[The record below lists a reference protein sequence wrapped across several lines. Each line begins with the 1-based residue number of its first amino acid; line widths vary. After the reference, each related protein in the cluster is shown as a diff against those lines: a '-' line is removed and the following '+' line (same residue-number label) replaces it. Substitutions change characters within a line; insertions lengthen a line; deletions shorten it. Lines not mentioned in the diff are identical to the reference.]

1 MTNIN
6 ISSHPEYDAAIQRY
20 SDFMNKVEIGQL
32 PYVSKERIAKNFE
45 KYGQAMNTLMM
56 YPDILSDIMTPKK
69 STFSMFFEQ
78 RMVIRAMARYRQG
91 FFTFTRGFSKSFL
104 AFYQQFTACMFVPRL
119 RTFVVGGT
127 KAQAAQIAREKVIDD
142 LWVKFPLLAN
152 EMKKFKVAGK
162 LKTPYINSGDS
173 VEFHFTHGSIFD
185 VIGGQVRGARRHR
198 GLFEEVI
205 TLDQTY
211 INESVLPTLNTTRT
225 NHRNEINPKEP
236 QAQKIFITSAGFIGT
251 FAHDKLVETFC
262 MSLLE
267 PDKYIVMGGS
277 YDVLV
282 MHGRLAESTIR
293 EYASSSSYK
302 ADSFDRE
309 YRSIWSMTVDGAVFQ
324 TSTVAALR
332 KMKRAEYKGRDFDIN
347 DKSFYVVSAD
357 LAYDG
362 NADTAVIVIKVTPGD
377 YNFSYRFVNLFTIN
391 VANYETVANILKQT
405 CMQYNARLL
414 VYDAN
419 GIGAAIREH
428 LNKPSATTGGLKLPA
443 YGIINPPSNVEDQLR
458 KIKDKSL
465 NICYEIKSGGQ
476 KGSEIHGVFLGKI
489 PFIRLLVKS
498 SEALKHFE
506 KQKGFA
512 LASSAV
518 KERYMR
524 PFRYTDLLQ
533 TELENLDFKQ
543 DVANEKM
550 IRVTRR
556 NDKIQKDFFSAA
568 EYGVYAVVQEIEIAY
583 YKKKHNHKIKSYS
596 LAASN
601 SNERINNRRRS
612 GRNLDNRRRSRR

>member
-1 MTNIN
+1 MTNTN
-6 ISSHPEYDAAIQRY
+6 IKSHPEYDAAIQRY

-104 AFYQQFTACMFVPRL
+104 AFYQQFTSCMFIPRL

-277 YDVLV
+277 YDILV

-309 YRSIWSMTVDGAVFQ
+309 YRSI
-324 TSTVAALR
+324 
-332 KMKRAEYKGRDFDIN
+332 
-347 DKSFYVVSAD
+347 
-357 LAYDG
+357 
-362 NADTAVIVIKVTPGD
+362 
-377 YNFSYRFVNLFTIN
+377 
-391 VANYETVANILKQT
+391 
-405 CMQYNARLL
+405 
-414 VYDAN
+414 
-419 GIGAAIREH
+419 
-428 LNKPSATTGGLKLPA
+428 
-443 YGIINPPSNVEDQLR
+443 
-458 KIKDKSL
+458 
-465 NICYEIKSGGQ
+465 
-476 KGSEIHGVFLGKI
+476 
-489 PFIRLLVKS
+489 
-498 SEALKHFE
+498 
-506 KQKGFA
+506 
-512 LASSAV
+512 
-518 KERYMR
+518 
-524 PFRYTDLLQ
+524 
-533 TELENLDFKQ
+533 
-543 DVANEKM
+543 
-550 IRVTRR
+550 
-556 NDKIQKDFFSAA
+556 
-568 EYGVYAVVQEIEIAY
+568 
-583 YKKKHNHKIKSYS
+583 
-596 LAASN
+596 
-601 SNERINNRRRS
+601 
-612 GRNLDNRRRSRR
+612 

>member
-1 MTNIN
+1 
-6 ISSHPEYDAAIQRY
+6 
-20 SDFMNKVEIGQL
+20 
-32 PYVSKERIAKNFE
+32 
-45 KYGQAMNTLMM
+45 
-56 YPDILSDIMTPKK
+56 
-69 STFSMFFEQ
+69 
-78 RMVIRAMARYRQG
+78 
-91 FFTFTRGFSKSFL
+91 
-104 AFYQQFTACMFVPRL
+104 
-119 RTFVVGGT
+119 
-127 KAQAAQIAREKVIDD
+127 
-142 LWVKFPLLAN
+142 
-152 EMKKFKVAGK
+152 
-162 LKTPYINSGDS
+162 
-173 VEFHFTHGSIFD
+173 
-185 VIGGQVRGARRHR
+185 
-198 GLFEEVI
+198 
-205 TLDQTY
+205 
-211 INESVLPTLNTTRT
+211 
-225 NHRNEINPKEP
+225 
-236 QAQKIFITSAGFIGT
+236 
-251 FAHDKLVETFC
+251 
-262 MSLLE
+262 
-267 PDKYIVMGGS
+267 
-277 YDVLV
+277 
-282 MHGRLAESTIR
+282 
-293 EYASSSSYK
+293 
-302 ADSFDRE
+302 
-309 YRSIWSMTVDGAVFQ
+309 
-324 TSTVAALR
+324 
-332 KMKRAEYKGRDFDIN
+332 
-347 DKSFYVVSAD
+347 
-357 LAYDG
+357 
-362 NADTAVIVIKVTPGD
+362 
-377 YNFSYRFVNLFTIN
+377 

-405 CMQYNARLL
+405 CMAYNARLL

-428 LNKPSATTGGLKLPA
+428 LNKPSATTGGLRLPA
-443 YGIINPPSNVEDQLR
+443 YGIINPPSNVEEQLR

-601 SNERINNRRRS
+601 SNERTNRRRS
-612 GRNLDNRRRSRR
+612 GRNLDNRRRNRR

>member
-1 MTNIN
+1 MMNTNIKF
-6 ISSHPEYDAAIQRY
+6 HPEHDKVMQHY

-32 PYVSKERIAKNFE
+32 PYVSKERIAKNLD
-45 KYGQAMNTLMM
+45 KYGEAMNTLMV
-56 YPDILSDIMTPKK
+56 YPDILSDLMTPRT
-69 STFSMFFEQ
+69 SSFSMFFEQ
-78 RMVIRAMARYRQG
+78 RMVLRAMARHKQS

-104 AFYQQFTACMFVPRL
+104 AFFKQFTTCMFLPQYK
-119 RTFVVGGT
+119 TFVTAGT
-127 KAQAAQIAREKVIDD
+127 KSQAAQIAREKVIDD
-142 LWVKFPLLAN
+142 LWVKFPLLSN
-152 EMKKFKVAGK
+152 EMRKFKVASK
-162 LKTPYINSGDS
+162 TKTPYKNSGDS
-173 VEFHFTHGSIFD
+173 VEFHFTNGAQFD
-185 VIGGQVRGARRHR
+185 VLGGQVRGARRHS

-211 INESVLPTLNTTRT
+211 INESVLPTLNTTYTDR
-225 NHRNEINPKEP
+225 RNAVNPHLP
-236 QAQKIFITSAGFIGT
+236 QAQKIFITSAGYIGS
-251 FAHDKLVETFC
+251 FAHEKLVETFC

-267 PDKYIVMGGS
+267 PENYIVMGGS

-282 MHGRLAESTIR
+282 MEGRLAESTIR

-324 TSTVAALR
+324 TSTVAGMR
-332 KMKRAEYKGRDFDIN
+332 KMKKAEFRAVEDPTS
-347 DKSFYVVSAD
+347 KSFYVVTAD

-362 NADTAVIVIKVTPGD
+362 DADTAVIVIKVTPGE
-377 YNFSYRFVNLFTIN
+377 YNFAYRFVNLFTIN

-428 LNKPSATTGGLKLPA
+428 LNKPTATSSGLTLPA
-443 YGIINPPSNVEDQLR
+443 YGIINPPSSVEDQLR

-476 KGSEIHGVFLGKI
+476 KGSDIHGVFLGKI
-489 PFIRLLVKS
+489 PYIRLLVKS
-498 SEALKHFE
+498 SEAIKRFE
-506 KQKGFA
+506 KQRNFA
-512 LASSAV
+512 LASTNI
-518 KERYMR
+518 KERFMR
-524 PFRYTDLLQ
+524 PFKYTDLLQ

-568 EYGVYAVVQEIEIAY
+568 EYGVYAVVQEIEIPY
-583 YKKKHNHKIKSYS
+583 YKRKHNTKIKNYS
-596 LAASN
+596 LGAIQESSN
-601 SNERINNRRRS
+601 ISGRRRSRDLNNRRR
-612 GRNLDNRRRSRR
+612 RR